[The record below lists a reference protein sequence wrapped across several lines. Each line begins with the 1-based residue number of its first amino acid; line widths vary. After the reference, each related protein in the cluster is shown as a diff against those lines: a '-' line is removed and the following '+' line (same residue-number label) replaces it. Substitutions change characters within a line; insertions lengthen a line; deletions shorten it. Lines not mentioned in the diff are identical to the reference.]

1 MLDISE
7 KEITG
12 RQAVVEGRISLQAD
26 VLKRIRKKKI
36 PKGDVLET
44 AKIAGILAAKNTPY
58 TIPLCHPIP
67 IDHILMNFEIKEHE
81 IVIRSTVK
89 GKARTGVEM
98 EAFSAVAAAALTIYD
113 MCKAFD
119 RTAVITDIGLVKKT
133 GGKTGDYERK

>member
-89 GKARTGVEM
+89 GKAPTGVEM